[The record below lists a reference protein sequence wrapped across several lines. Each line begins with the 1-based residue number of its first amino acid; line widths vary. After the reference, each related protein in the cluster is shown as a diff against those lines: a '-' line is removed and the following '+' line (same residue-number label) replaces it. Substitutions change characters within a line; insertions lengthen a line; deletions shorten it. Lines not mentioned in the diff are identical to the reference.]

1 MGKDTLTSPPGYL
14 VPTRLSALLMLRAWA
29 PTRKRAVPL
38 LTSTETFTI
47 FCRSITVAPSVLFLG
62 AREGFAVCPARLPF
76 LIDTVDGGAEGGIV
90 QMTQSQQKE
99 ANESDDVVQ
108 MN

>member
-1 MGKDTLTSPPGYL
+1 MLCAWT
-14 VPTRLSALLMLRAWA
+14 PTW
-29 PTRKRAVPL
+29 KRAAPL
-38 LTSTETFTI
+38 LTATETFTI
-47 FCRSITVAPSVLFLG
+47 FCCCSITVAPSVLFLG